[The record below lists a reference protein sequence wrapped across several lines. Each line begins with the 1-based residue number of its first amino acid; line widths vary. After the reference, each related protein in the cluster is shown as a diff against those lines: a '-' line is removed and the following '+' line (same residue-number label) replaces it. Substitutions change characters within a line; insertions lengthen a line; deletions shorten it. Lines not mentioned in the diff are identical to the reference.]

1 MQIDFDIA
9 AARRFAGELHNGT
22 AEVRSSFMI
31 PETGMKNA
39 HSPAVQ
45 GLQLVALQPLVL
57 PDTLTQ
63 SVRRR
68 GFFRLPQRGRGLSER
83 SPLIIKIGRRTG
95 HLAIAFRLRLLQ
107 SQAYTTRQ
115 RARVLS
121 GSHAPEIERTQKPSV
136 ELTISAVR
144 NANSFRCRAAW
155 LLALAGWLSNA
166 LPATPLRG
174 AETDVRRD
182 ATVAAIEKL
191 MPSVVN
197 IATIE
202 IVEYTDPF
210 SRMFREFWD
219 PYYRH
224 READARYSLGSGV
237 IIDEDGYVLTN
248 LHVVRRASR
257 VWVKLA
263 DGREF
268 EAKAIVGNT
277 RRDVA
282 LLKLITKGN
291 EKFRAVKFAPD
302 DDLLLGETVLAL
314 GNPFGL
320 CGSVSRGI
328 LSSKNR
334 RPPLE
339 NEPLDVADWLQ
350 TDAAINPGSSG
361 GPLTNLKGELIGL
374 NVAIYR
380 EGHGIGFAIP
390 IKQVTD
396 ALSEILI
403 PEVTKSLWFGA
414 RIKSGPYPLA
424 ITGVESASPAEK
436 AGLQKG
442 DVIVQVD
449 GKPPKGFIQ
458 CTEWIGDSPKREVT
472 LAVQRKGERREMT
485 AKMVA
490 LADVIRQK
498 LGASVQE
505 MTQELAENFGYHRR
519 DGLLIAE
526 VDPDGPAARA
536 DLKSGYLLAGIDGQ
550 ATPDLLAA
558 TGLLTG
564 KKKGDRAEL
573 TITVRRQRGAFTSLN
588 QGSVTVRVR

>member
-1 MQIDFDIA
+1 M
-9 AARRFAGELHNGT
+9 
-22 AEVRSSFMI
+22 
-31 PETGMKNA
+31 
-39 HSPAVQ
+39 
-45 GLQLVALQPLVL
+45 
-57 PDTLTQ
+57 
-63 SVRRR
+63 
-68 GFFRLPQRGRGLSER
+68 
-83 SPLIIKIGRRTG
+83 
-95 HLAIAFRLRLLQ
+95 
-107 SQAYTTRQ
+107 
-115 RARVLS
+115 LS

-144 NANSFRCRAAW
+144 NANSFRCRAA
-155 LLALAGWLSNA
+155 LQLALAGWLSNA

-263 DGREF
+263 DGREI

-291 EKFRAVKFAPD
+291 EKFRAVKFAQD

-320 CGSVSRGI
+320 GGSVSRGI

-339 NEPLDVADWLQ
+339 NELLDVADWLQ

-414 RIKSGPYPLA
+414 RIKSGPYPLRV
-424 ITGVESASPAEK
+424 TDVEPDSPAAK

-442 DVIVQVD
+442 DVVAQVN
-449 GKPPKGFIQ
+449 GKVPKDFIH
-458 CTEWIGDSPKREVT
+458 CTELINDNPNHEVT
-472 LAVQRKGERREMT
+472 LSVRRDGGLRNVT
-485 AKMVA
+485 ARMVP
-490 LADVIRQK
+490 LAQLVRQK

-505 MTQELAENFGYHRR
+505 LDKDEQAERFGFRR
-519 DGLLIAE
+519 SEGLLVADVE
-526 VDPDGPAARA
+526 PGGPADRA
-536 DLKSGYLLAGIDGQ
+536 ELQRGCLITGIDGQ
-550 ATPDLLAA
+550 TTPDLLSAA
-558 TGLLTG
+558 SALLG
-564 KKKGDRAEL
+564 KTRGERVEL
-573 TITVRRQRGAFTSLN
+573 NVVVRRQRGAFVQTR
-588 QGSVTVRVR
+588 QGSIAVRVR